1 MKFLSALVLSMVFSV
16 LTVSPAYCNDTIV
29 NEDQTIGVMA
39 GKIWNKRHD
48 FNIQE
53 VNVNE
58 GKIEVIIVEMTPKS
72 ETEIRELAKPFEVTF
87 VNKKNEGR
95 DAILITKK
103 FIFTEGEKYVDSEG
117 LTFQLQNAPYV
128 NNGFLMIPLR
138 QVFTVLDDSSDCN
151 YDLKW
156 VGGDRGI
163 IEVLTNSGLPIQM
176 SCKYNTITIIPYD
189 ETYSLN
195 GKIEIQDGVAYFPC
209 SLENLRYIVSSIK
222 ITQDVE
228 EMNIEI
234 MS

>member
-16 LTVSPAYCNDTIV
+16 LTVFPAYCNDTIV

-103 FIFTEGEKYVDSEG
+103 FIFTEGEKYVECEG
-117 LTFQLQNAPYV
+117 LAFQLQNAPYV
-128 NNGFLMIPLR
+128 SNGFLMIPFR
-138 QVFTVLDDSSDCN
+138 QAITVLDDSSEHN
-151 YDLKW
+151 YKLKW
-156 VGGDRGI
+156 VGGENQI
-163 IEVLTNSGLPIQM
+163 IELITNSALIQI
-176 SCKYNTITIIPYD
+176 SCKNSTIEIISYD
-189 ETYSLN
+189 DTYSLN

-222 ITQDVE
+222 ITQDIE
-228 EMNIEI
+228 AMNIEI